1 MNLLY
6 TRQAN
11 KAPGNDSIPN
21 DFLKAIGEPLAA
33 AVAAIATACWK
44 LGHYPKQFKHAR
56 TVVIRKP
63 GKAAYNILG
72 V

>member
-11 KAPGNDSIPN
+11 KAPSNDSIPN
-21 DFLKAIGEPLAA
+21 DFLKAIGEPLTV
-33 AVAAIATACWK
+33 AVAAITTIYWK
-44 LGHYPKQFKHAR
+44 LGHYPKQFKYAC